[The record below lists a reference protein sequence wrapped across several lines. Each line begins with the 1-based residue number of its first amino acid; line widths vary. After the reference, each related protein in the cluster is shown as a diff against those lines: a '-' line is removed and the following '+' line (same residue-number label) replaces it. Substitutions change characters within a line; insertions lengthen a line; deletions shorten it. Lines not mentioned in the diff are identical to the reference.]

1 MKERATPLPVDH
13 YPACFSLLDSAEA
26 GEVRS
31 GQMAQKL
38 TETEFEQTVVEPG
51 AQIR

>member
-13 YPACFSLLDSAEA
+13 YPALLDSAEA